1 VLLTL
6 NLVISYTILVLISY
20 SVNGLKYYQSKLYSL
35 ILLSLISY
43 IVAHIISYKLSF
55 YSILVIFIIVSLINI
70 YKMGS
75 EVIRWIDL
83 EVELT
88 FLITFSYFL
97 FLRWLNPDIFGAEKF
112 MDCAFISSILKSP
125 NLPPFDPF
133 LSGYRLNCYYYFGHV
148 IGASITLMS
157 FLPVQYG
164 YNIAISAIAAY
175 SASTLYGFLK
185 DIGMKR
191 AWLGVIFTLF
201 SGDLYGFY
209 ELIKDLFTIHKI
221 SWLYYWN
228 ATRVIPGTINEF
240 PYFSFLHA
248 DFHAHVVAIPLFILS
263 LSILYSLFNDE
274 NREAIYA
281 AVILSYVLYVT
292 NSWDSPVFLF
302 IFLILALKKKKLI
315 PYFILSVFSAFL
327 AYKTIK
333 SASALVHLV
342 KVHTPIIPFLL
353 YFSIPIIYSYVW
365 LSKTLVNS
373 KKLSLLAVAIFTS
386 LFIFLLEGI
395 TISIILLPILALS
408 ILSREEFLGTL
419 VITAC
424 IFTLLPEFIAIDCRM
439 NTVFKFYEISWI
451 LFSIPGSIALENI
464 IYNKNYLINKD
475 KILKNKILKIV
486 QYALIFLFLTTLIYP
501 VIATPQKCAVK
512 RCTLNGM
519 AFTKEFGEYKA
530 LIWAQKNVKGVIMSC
545 AYKCY
550 SYGGRF
556 AAFTGNSVVI
566 GWACHEVQWRGMAK
580 MLGERIL
587 DVKLFYENPV
597 KYKEILKKYNVSYV
611 ILGYEEK
618 KVLHARESEFKFLNK
633 LLYPVYSSKE
643 ITIYKVR

>member
-1 VLLTL
+1 MLLGVLSFLL
-6 NLVISYTILVLISY
+6 LSFLIQFSIK
-20 SVNGLKYYQSKLYSL
+20 LKYYQSKFFSL
-35 ILLSLISY
+35 IILSFLTYVIAHFIPYREAFYIVLSLLLI
-43 IVAHIISYKLSF
+43 LSL
-55 YSILVIFIIVSLINI
+55 YNI
-70 YKMGS
+70 PQKNA
-75 EVIRWIDL
+75 IKWTDL
-83 EVELT
+83 KVELT
-88 FLITFSYFL
+88 FLITFAYFL

-209 ELIKDLFTIHKI
+209 ELIKDLFTLHKI

-263 LSILYSLFNDE
+263 ISILYSLY
-274 NREAIYA
+274 REVKIEYAITA
-281 AVILSYVLYVT
+281 IVLSYVLYVT

-302 IFLILALKKKKLI
+302 IFLILALRKKKLI

-327 AYKTIK
+327 AFKTVK
-333 SASALVHLV
+333 SASALIHLV
-342 KVHTPIIPFLL
+342 SVKTPIVPFLL
-353 YFSIPIIYSYVW
+353 YFSIPIAFSYAWILDRMNLIGV
-365 LSKTLVNS
+365 SKDVKKTVSILVLTILLLLKGVQIS
-373 KKLSLLAVAIFTS
+373 IVLIPLAMLSLFS
-386 LFIFLLEGI
+386 LLFYDNFM
-395 TISIILLPILALS
+395 SY
-408 ILSREEFLGTL
+408 L
-419 VITAC
+419 VFTAC
-424 IFTLLPEFIAIDCRM
+424 VFTLIPEFIAIDCRM
-439 NTVFKFYEISWI
+439 NTVFKFYEICWI
-451 LFSIPGSIALENI
+451 LFSIPGSITLE
-464 IYNKNYLINKD
+464 KA
-475 KILKNKILKIV
+475 LKNVKKFKSLF
-486 QYALIFLFLTTLIYP
+486 LLFLFATSLAYP

-519 AFTKEFGEYKA
+519 AFAKEFGEYKA
-530 LIWAQKNVKGVIMSC
+530 LLWAQKNVKGVIMSC

-556 AAFTGNSVVI
+556 AAFTGNPVVI

-597 KYKEILKKYNVSYV
+597 KYKEILKKYNVRYV

-618 KVLHARESEFKFLNK
+618 KVLHASEKEFKPLIGK

-643 ITIYKVR
+643 ITIYRVSFSTRQDS

>member
-1 VLLTL
+1 MLLQVLCFLT
-6 NLVISYTILVLISY
+6 ISTLIQFSIK
-20 SVNGLKYYQSKLYSL
+20 LKYYQSKFFSL
-35 ILLSLISY
+35 IILSFFAYIIAHFIPYKEAFYIVLSLLLI
-43 IVAHIISYKLSF
+43 LSL
-55 YSILVIFIIVSLINI
+55 YNILQKNAI
-70 YKMGS
+70 K
-75 EVIRWIDL
+75 WIDL
-83 EVELT
+83 EVELI
-88 FLITFSYFL
+88 FLLTFSYFL

-133 LSGYRLNCYYYFGHV
+133 LAGYRLNCYYYFGHV

-191 AWLGVIFTLF
+191 AWLGVVFTLF

-209 ELIKDLFTIHKI
+209 ELIKDLFTVHKI

-274 NREAIYA
+274 SSGAKYA

-302 IFLILALKKKKLI
+302 IFLILVLRKKKLI

-327 AYKTIK
+327 ASKTIK
-333 SASALVHLV
+333 SASALIHLV
-342 KVHTPIIPFLL
+342 SVKTPIIPFLL
-353 YFSIPIIYSYVW
+353 YFSIPIAFSYAW
-365 LSKTLVNS
+365 ILDRSKINTKKIVFTLIFVLTLAFLLLGVQIS
-373 KKLSLLAVAIFTS
+373 IVLIPLTMLSLFS
-386 LFIFLLEGI
+386 LLFFDNFV
-395 TISIILLPILALS
+395 SY
-408 ILSREEFLGTL
+408 L
-419 VITAC
+419 VFTAC
-424 IFTLLPEFIAIDCRM
+424 VFTLIPEFIAIDCRM
-439 NTVFKFYEISWI
+439 NTVFKFYEICWI
-451 LFSIPGSIALENI
+451 LFSIPGSITLEEV
-464 IYNKNYLINKD
+464 LKD
-475 KILKNKILKIV
+475 VKKLKSCFL
-486 QYALIFLFLTTLIYP
+486 LFLFATSLAYP
-501 VIATPQKCAVK
+501 VIATPQKCAVR

-530 LIWAQKNVKGVIMSC
+530 LLWAQKNVKGVIMSC

-556 AAFTGNSVVI
+556 AAFTGNPVVI

-618 KVLHARESEFKFLNK
+618 KVLHASERKFNLLSK

-643 ITIYKVR
+643 VTIYKVNREFFSTRRDS